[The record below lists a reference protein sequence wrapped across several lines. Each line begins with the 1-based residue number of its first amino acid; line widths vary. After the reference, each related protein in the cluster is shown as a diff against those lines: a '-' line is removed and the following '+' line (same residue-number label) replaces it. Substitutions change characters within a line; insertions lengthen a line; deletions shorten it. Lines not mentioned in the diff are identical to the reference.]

1 MSHVPRLT
9 GLSLCFLGGDRR
21 ETKAIEAMVDQ
32 GASVRCFGVPSEGL
46 KCEVTL
52 AGSAEEA
59 LRGAHGL
66 ILPLSGTD
74 DQGKVRVS
82 TCPILIDHDLL
93 ATMARGGAVFSGRL
107 SDGVRRSC
115 DALGL
120 RVVNT
125 ADDDELAILNSI
137 PSAEGAVLM
146 AMQATPIT
154 VHHSNCLVTGMGR
167 TGMTLVRL
175 LLAMGARVWAVAR
188 KGRDRARAFE
198 MGAIPVDYPD
208 LPDCISQM
216 DMVFNTVPELVI
228 TRPLILAMKPAA
240 IIVDLASA
248 PGGVDFAAAAERRIW
263 AQLAPGL
270 PGKVAPATAGAVL
283 AKVLPEIVA
292 RAFAKG

>member
-125 ADDDELAILNSI
+125 ADDDERHPTHTVSRGRRL
-137 PSAEGAVLM
+137 

-154 VHHSNCLVTGMGR
+154 VHHSNCLVTGMAG
-167 TGMTLVRL
+167 
-175 LLAMGARVWAVAR
+175 
-188 KGRDRARAFE
+188 
-198 MGAIPVDYPD
+198 
-208 LPDCISQM
+208 
-216 DMVFNTVPELVI
+216 
-228 TRPLILAMKPAA
+228 PA
-240 IIVDLASA
+240 
-248 PGGVDFAAAAERRIW
+248 
-263 AQLAPGL
+263 
-270 PGKVAPATAGAVL
+270 
-283 AKVLPEIVA
+283 
-292 RAFAKG
+292 